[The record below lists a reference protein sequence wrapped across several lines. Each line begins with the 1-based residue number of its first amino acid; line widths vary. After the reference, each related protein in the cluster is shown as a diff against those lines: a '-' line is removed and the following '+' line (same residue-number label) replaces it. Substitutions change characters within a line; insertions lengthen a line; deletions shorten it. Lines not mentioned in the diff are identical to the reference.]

1 MKKKVRFAGT
11 FEAFRVEQD
20 PNLDLASMDDLLR
33 FRLGSTAY
41 VGSTLRSPTYLP
53 STLASASLVIEFD
66 LGLESLADSTWI

>member
-1 MKKKVRFAGT
+1 
-11 FEAFRVEQD
+11 
-20 PNLDLASMDDLLR
+20 MDDLLR

-41 VGSTLRSPTYLP
+41 VGSTLRSPTYLR